1 LAGWLVATKEE
12 KLKLHNQPFLTLSPK
27 PSAEPFCGK
36 VIAEPT
42 QVIEIGVQGA

>member
-1 LAGWLVATKEE
+1 LAVGLDR
-12 KLKLHNQPFLTLSPK
+12 TLPK
-27 PSAEPFCGK
+27 PNQTPKQQLTSSFGFCGK